1 MAISFVAYATGAS
14 ASANDGT
21 VTVSVPSGTQNSDVM
36 VLVVTTNN
44 LNALTATGWTQS
56 LQTVIRGGEYS
67 YVCYRVASSEPGSY
81 TFTQTTATM
90 SAGIA
95 TYRGVLTSSVFDVSP
110 VAGTVVT
117 SGTSIVAPSIT
128 PSYGGSRMVCSFIS
142 RESWTFSTPTG
153 MTERW
158 DFNDGRGVYTQSLDD
173 EAVSTG
179 ATGTRT
185 STTSGSIGF
194 AAGGISMALRGSPV
208 PFSQGLIIL

>member
-1 MAISFVAYATGAS
+1 MAISFVAKATGSS
-14 ASANDGT
+14 AGINDGT
-21 VTVSVPSGTQNSDVM
+21 VTVLVPSGTQNSDVM

-44 LNALTATGWTQS
+44 TNALTATGWTQS
-56 LQTVIRGGEYS
+56 LQTIIRGGEYC
-67 YVCYRVASSEPGSY
+67 YVYYRVASSEPGAY
-81 TFTQTTATM
+81 VFTQTSATM

-142 RESWTFSTPTG
+142 RQSWTFSTPTG

-158 DFNDGRGVYTQSLDD
+158 DFADGQGVYCQSLDD
-173 EAVSTG
+173 EPVSTG

-185 STTSGSIGF
+185 STTSGSIG
-194 AAGGISMALRGSPV
+194 ASAGGISMALRGSPT